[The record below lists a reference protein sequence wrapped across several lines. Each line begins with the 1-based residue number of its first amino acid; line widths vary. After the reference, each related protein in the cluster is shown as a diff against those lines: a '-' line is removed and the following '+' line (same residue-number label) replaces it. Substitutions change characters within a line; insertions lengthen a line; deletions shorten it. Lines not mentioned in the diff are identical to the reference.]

1 MDNTQAAINMLKRAL
16 KLNGFTYADVARHLN
31 LSEASVKK
39 MFSSCHFTLKRID
52 QICQLLDMDFIDL
65 VRMFDAGRQ
74 QISTLTLAQEQALL
88 RDKRLF
94 LVAVCARNHWS
105 FDDILSAFRFT
116 SAELIHYLNQLEQLQ
131 LLELHPNNRI
141 RLRIAEDFRW
151 LPHGPIEVFFE
162 QRLLGE
168 FLDSGFDKR
177 YDMRLFLHG
186 PLTLAARE
194 ALTRRLNVL
203 AHEFAELMKES
214 ASSPLSER
222 NNVGLLLAT
231 REWEAQFITL
241 QRRNA
246 DMS

>member
-1 MDNTQAAINMLKRAL
+1 MDNTQAAIQMLKRAL
-16 KLNGFTYADVARHLN
+16 KLNGLTYADVARHLG

-39 MFSSCHFTLKRID
+39 MFSSCHFTLRRID

-65 VRMFDAGRQ
+65 VRMFDESRQ
-74 QISTLTLAQEQALL
+74 QISTLTLAQERELM

-94 LVAVCARNHWS
+94 LVAVCARNHWT
-105 FDDILSAFRFT
+105 FDDIITEFRFT
-116 SAELIHYLNQLEQLQ
+116 AAELIHYLNKLEKLQ

-151 LPHGPIEVFFE
+151 LPHGPIEAFFE

-168 FLDSGFDKR
+168 FLDADFEEN
-177 YDMRLFLHG
+177 YDMRLYLHG

-194 ALTRRLNVL
+194 TLTRRMNVL

-214 ASSPLSER
+214 AASPLSER

-231 REWEAQFITL
+231 REWEAEFITL
-241 QRRNA
+241 QRRNG
-246 DMS
+246 